1 MLNFSGVLV
10 EDSIGIPPSL
20 VCRSSKCEETS
31 KNPRTSMH
39 VGPTNKMGSQGLGDT
54 SKTARGPRG
63 INIGGLL
70 NVLSK
75 YISLLALQQ

>member
-1 MLNFSGVLV
+1 
-10 EDSIGIPPSL
+10 
-20 VCRSSKCEETS
+20 
-31 KNPRTSMH
+31 MH